1 MLEPRDALE
10 DDPVK
15 ELRRYRKELS
25 KRFPTTQAMSD
36 YLATV
41 PPIDVM
47 IANLKKQIV
56 DEKNTATM
64 NNKSDQP

>member
-10 DDPVK
+10 DDPVA
-15 ELRRYRKELS
+15 ELRRYRRELS
-25 KRFPTTQAMSD
+25 ERFPTTQAMSD

-47 IANLKKQIV
+47 IVNLKTQIAE
-56 DEKNTATM
+56 EKIASYQM
-64 NNKSDQP
+64 K